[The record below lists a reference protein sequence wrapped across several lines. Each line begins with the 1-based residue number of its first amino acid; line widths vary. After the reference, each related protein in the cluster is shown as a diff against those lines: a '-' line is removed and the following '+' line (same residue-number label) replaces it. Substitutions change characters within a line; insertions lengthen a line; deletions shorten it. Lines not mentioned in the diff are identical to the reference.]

1 MARRLNED
9 HSDHSGSTTA
19 CACGQTARYAGRR
32 PKTFTSV
39 LGPLTLERAYYYCDA
54 CRAGICPRDRALGL
68 HATSLSPGVLRMV
81 GLAASDFSF
90 AAASGLLWELA
101 AVRVET
107 KQVER
112 AAEALGREV
121 AADERDV
128 AETVPSP
135 APTMYLGLDGTGVPV
150 RPAEVEGR
158 RGKQPDGSAKT
169 REVKLA
175 TMWTAEGRDKAGR
188 PVRDRGSVSYNAAV
202 ESAASRDTDPL
213 PSAFAQR
220 AYREAQ
226 RRGFDTAARRV
237 VIGDGAP
244 WIWQLAAEQF
254 PGAIE
259 IVDIYHAKQHLCDVA
274 KTLYGPGTDLA
285 DQWARDR
292 RAELDA
298 GRLRAVVA
306 ELRIHV
312 ETTPEAR
319 RCIHYVFGNRHRMR
333 YPQFRAKGLC
343 ISSGVVEAGC
353 KQIRAKLKRALRHGW
368 RRHGA
373 ERQGVSSW
381 LVSCG
386 TGTDRAG
393 RLLVFQHQ
401 RRTGAP
407 RKWLEIGSRAN
418 DENGTEVCRRRQR
431 GVRCGSHAWWH
442 NARNS
447 WRTASARTWS
457 YSRAPACH
465 RRPRHA
471 QAAAHRRR
479 GPARADHAPL
489 RTGVDG
495 AHLEP
500 AGRSFPRVRRS
511 PVRPVVYSL
520 RSPPRR
526 TYGAASRR

>member
-39 LGPLTLERAYYYCDA
+39 LGPLTLERAYYHCDT

-90 AAASGLLWELA
+90 AAASDLLWELA

-244 WIWQLAAEQF
+244 WIWRVADEQF

-274 KTLYGPGTDLA
+274 KTIYGPGTDLA

-306 ELRIHV
+306 ALRIHV

-353 KQIRAKLKRALRHGW
+353 KQIGARLKRAGMRWTVAGANAIIALRCCLLSGRFEDFW
-368 RRHGA
+368 ERRA
-373 ERQGVSSW
+373 
-381 LVSCG
+381 
-386 TGTDRAG
+386 
-393 RLLVFQHQ
+393 
-401 RRTGAP
+401 
-407 RKWLEIGSRAN
+407 AN
-418 DENGTEVCRRRQR
+418 
-431 GVRCGSHAWWH
+431 
-442 NARNS
+442 
-447 WRTASARTWS
+447 
-457 YSRAPACH
+457 
-465 RRPRHA
+465 
-471 QAAAHRRR
+471 AA
-479 GPARADHAPL
+479 
-489 RTGVDG
+489 
-495 AHLEP
+495 
-500 AGRSFPRVRRS
+500 
-511 PVRPVVYSL
+511 
-520 RSPPRR
+520 
-526 TYGAASRR
+526 